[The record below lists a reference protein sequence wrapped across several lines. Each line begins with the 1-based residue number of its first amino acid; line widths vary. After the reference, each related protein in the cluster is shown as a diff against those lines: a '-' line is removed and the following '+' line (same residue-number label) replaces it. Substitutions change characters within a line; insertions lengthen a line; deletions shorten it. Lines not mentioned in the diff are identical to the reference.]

1 MEKESTDKE
10 IKAFYEQQDIVS
22 KERVIEAIRTAY
34 IDLITDDKP
43 NILIY
48 GTLKA
53 QQDTAEKQELANYYR
68 SLFESILTIYNNLYK
83 KKENRGRAFDNINL
97 IVTTNIK
104 DAFINSLKLLL
115 NQVSDTDKRA
125 KEYTDREA
133 TKRNINLKIDDKDLT
148 IERLVEPKAFVGKAP
163 IKNIFNS
170 LYLEY
175 GQVLADLTI
184 LRTIGKALQIELID
198 QDEIIDYWN
207 CATYHD
213 LSNTIDDILYMLK
226 SSYKDPSEYN
236 KSDLYIDI
244 MTTKTINYKISVL
257 LDTDKDN
264 ETYNKIIES
273 ITTIVLKQDKSK
285 TEAKGIT
292 KKGYDI
298 QPYELYSD
306 IRKDLTIY
314 YWNRLKNEIRAVA
327 ESEAENEK

>member
-1 MEKESTDKE
+1 MEKESIDKE

-22 KERVIEAIRTAY
+22 KERVIEAMRTAY
-34 IDLITDDKP
+34 IDLITDNKP

-53 QQDTAEKQELANYYR
+53 QQDTAEKQELANYYS
-68 SLFESILTIYNNLYK
+68 SLFENILTIYNNLYK
-83 KKENRGRAFDNINL
+83 KKENRVREFDSINL
-97 IVTTNIK
+97 IVTTNLK
-104 DAFINSLKLLL
+104 DAFINSLKSLL
-115 NQVSDTDKRA
+115 NQASDKNKEA

-184 LRTIGKALQIELID
+184 LRTIGKVLQIELID

-213 LSNTIDDILYMLK
+213 LSRVLDDILTYLK
-226 SSYKDPSEYN
+226 IYKEHCKYQ

-244 MTTKTINYKISVL
+244 MTTKAINHKISIL
-257 LDTDKDN
+257 LDTDKNN

-273 ITTIVLKQDKSK
+273 ITTIVLKQDENK
-285 TEAKGIT
+285 TKAKGVT
-292 KKGYDI
+292 RASYDI

-314 YWNRLKNEIRAVA
+314 YWNRIKNEIRAVA
-327 ESEAENEK
+327 ESEAKNGK

>member
-1 MEKESTDKE
+1 MKKESIDKE
-10 IKAFYEQQDIVS
+10 TKAFYEQQDIVS

-34 IDLITDDKP
+34 IDLITDGNP

-53 QQDTAEKQELANYYR
+53 HQDTEEKQELANYYR

-115 NQVSDTDKRA
+115 NQVSDIDKRA

-163 IKNIFNS
+163 IRNIFNS

-184 LRTIGKALQIELID
+184 LRTIGKALQVELIK

-244 MTTKTINYKISVL
+244 MTTKTINYKISIL

-327 ESEAENEK
+327 ESEAKNGK

>member
-1 MEKESTDKE
+1 MEKESIDKE

-22 KERVIEAIRTAY
+22 KERVIEAMRTAY
-34 IDLITDDKP
+34 IDLITDNKP

-53 QQDTAEKQELANYYR
+53 QQDTAEKQELANYYS
-68 SLFESILTIYNNLYK
+68 SLFENILTIYNNLYK
-83 KKENRGRAFDNINL
+83 KKENRVREFDSINL
-97 IVTTNIK
+97 IVTTNLK
-104 DAFINSLKLLL
+104 DAFINSLKSLL
-115 NQVSDTDKRA
+115 NQASNKNKEA
-125 KEYTDREA
+125 KEHIDREA
-133 TKRNINLKIDDKDLT
+133 TKRNIDLKIDDKDLT
-148 IERLVEPKAFVGKAP
+148 IERLVGQKAFVGKAP

-244 MTTKTINYKISVL
+244 MTTKAINHKIRIL

-314 YWNRLKNEIRAVA
+314 YWNRIKNEIRAVA
-327 ESEAENEK
+327 ESEAKNGK

>member
-34 IDLITDDKP
+34 IDLITDNKP

-53 QQDTAEKQELANYYR
+53 QQDTAEKQELANYYS
-68 SLFESILTIYNNLYK
+68 SLFENFLTIYNNLYK
-83 KKENRGRAFDNINL
+83 KKENRVREFDSINL
-97 IVTTNIK
+97 IVTTNLK
-104 DAFINSLKLLL
+104 DAFINSLKSLL
-115 NQVSDTDKRA
+115 NQASNKNKEA
-125 KEYTDREA
+125 KEHIDREA
-133 TKRNINLKIDDKDLT
+133 TKRNIDLKIDDKDLT
-148 IERLVEPKAFVGKAP
+148 IERLVGQKAFVGKAP

-213 LSNTIDDILYMLK
+213 LSNILDDILTYLK
-226 SSYKDPSEYN
+226 LYKENYKYQ

-244 MTTKTINYKISVL
+244 MTTKAINHKISIL

-273 ITTIVLKQDKSK
+273 ITTIVLKQDESK

-327 ESEAENEK
+327 ESEAENGE

>member
-1 MEKESTDKE
+1 MKKESIDKE

-53 QQDTAEKQELANYYR
+53 QQDTAEKQELANYYS

-115 NQVSDTDKRA
+115 NQVSDKNKKV

-213 LSNTIDDILYMLK
+213 LSNILDDILTYLK
-226 SSYKDPSEYN
+226 IYREHCKYQ

-244 MTTKTINYKISVL
+244 MTTKAINQKISIL

-327 ESEAENEK
+327 ESEAENGK

>member
-53 QQDTAEKQELANYYR
+53 QQDTAEKQELANYYS

-115 NQVSDTDKRA
+115 NQVSDIDKRA

-213 LSNTIDDILYMLK
+213 LSNTIDDILFMLK
-226 SSYKDPSEYN
+226 SSY
-236 KSDLYIDI
+236 
-244 MTTKTINYKISVL
+244 T
-257 LDTDKDN
+257 
-264 ETYNKIIES
+264 
-273 ITTIVLKQDKSK
+273 
-285 TEAKGIT
+285 
-292 KKGYDI
+292 
-298 QPYELYSD
+298 
-306 IRKDLTIY
+306 
-314 YWNRLKNEIRAVA
+314 
-327 ESEAENEK
+327 

>member
-53 QQDTAEKQELANYYR
+53 QQDTAEKQELANYYS
-68 SLFESILTIYNNLYK
+68 SLFENILTIYNNLYK
-83 KKENRGRAFDNINL
+83 KKENRVREFDSINL
-97 IVTTNIK
+97 IVTTNLK
-104 DAFINSLKLLL
+104 DAFINSLKSLL
-115 NQVSDTDKRA
+115 NQASDKNKEA
-125 KEYTDREA
+125 KEHIDREA
-133 TKRNINLKIDDKDLT
+133 TKRNIDLKIDDKDLT
-148 IERLVEPKAFVGKAP
+148 IERLVGQKAFVGKAP

-213 LSNTIDDILYMLK
+213 LSRVLDDILTYLK
-226 SSYKDPSEYN
+226 IYKEHCKYQ

-273 ITTIVLKQDKSK
+273 ITTIVLKQDENK
-285 TEAKGIT
+285 TKAKGVT
-292 KKGYDI
+292 RASYDI

-314 YWNRLKNEIRAVA
+314 YWNRIKNEIRAVA
-327 ESEAENEK
+327 ESEAKNGK

>member
-1 MEKESTDKE
+1 MEKESIDKE
-10 IKAFYEQQDIVS
+10 IKAFYEQQDIVN

-53 QQDTAEKQELANYYR
+53 QQDTAEKQELANYYS

-115 NQVSDTDKRA
+115 NQVSDKNKKV

-213 LSNTIDDILYMLK
+213 LSNILDDILTYLK
-226 SSYKDPSEYN
+226 IYREHCKYQ

-244 MTTKTINYKISVL
+244 MTTKAINQKISIL

-327 ESEAENEK
+327 ESEAENGK

>member
-1 MEKESTDKE
+1 MEKESIDKE

-34 IDLITDDKP
+34 IDLITDNKP

-53 QQDTAEKQELANYYR
+53 QQDTAEKQELANYYS
-68 SLFESILTIYNNLYK
+68 SLFENFLTIYNNLYK
-83 KKENRGRAFDNINL
+83 KKENRVREFDSINL
-97 IVTTNIK
+97 IVTTNLK
-104 DAFINSLKLLL
+104 DAFINSLKSLL
-115 NQVSDTDKRA
+115 NQASDKNKEA
-125 KEYTDREA
+125 KEHIDREA
-133 TKRNINLKIDDKDLT
+133 TKRNIDLKIDDKDLT
-148 IERLVEPKAFVGKAP
+148 IERLVGQKAFVGKAP

-213 LSNTIDDILYMLK
+213 LSRVLDDILTYLK
-226 SSYKDPSEYN
+226 LYKENYKYQ

-244 MTTKTINYKISVL
+244 MTTKAINHKISIL

-273 ITTIVLKQDKSK
+273 ITTIVLKQDENK

-327 ESEAENEK
+327 ESEAKNGK

>member
-1 MEKESTDKE
+1 MKKESIDKE

-53 QQDTAEKQELANYYR
+53 HQDTAEKQDLANYYS

-83 KKENRGRAFDNINL
+83 KKENRVREFDSINL
-97 IVTTNIK
+97 IVTTNLK
-104 DAFINSLKLLL
+104 DAFINSLKSLL
-115 NQVSDTDKRA
+115 NQASDKNKEA
-125 KEYTDREA
+125 KEHIDREA
-133 TKRNINLKIDDKDLT
+133 TKRNIDLKIDDKDLT
-148 IERLVEPKAFVGKAP
+148 IERLVGQKAFVGKAP

-213 LSNTIDDILYMLK
+213 LSNILDDILTYLK
-226 SSYKDPSEYN
+226 IYKEHCKYQ

-244 MTTKTINYKISVL
+244 MTTKAINQKISIL

-327 ESEAENEK
+327 ESEAKNGK

>member
-1 MEKESTDKE
+1 MEKESIDKE

-34 IDLITDDKP
+34 IDLITDGNP

-53 QQDTAEKQELANYYR
+53 HQDTEEKQDLANYYS
-68 SLFESILTIYNNLYK
+68 SLFESILIIYNNVYRNRER
-83 KKENRGRAFDNINL
+83 KERSFDSLNL
-97 IVTTNIK
+97 IVTTNLK
-104 DAFINSLKLLL
+104 DAFINSLILA
-115 NQVSDTDKRA
+115 NTED
-125 KEYTDREA
+125 ENA
-133 TKRNINLKIDDKDLT
+133 TKINPKSKLYVDKEALT
-148 IERLVEPKAFVGKAP
+148 LERLTTKKGFVGIRP

-170 LYLEY
+170 LYYEY
-175 GQVLADLTI
+175 GQALADLTI
-184 LRTIGKALQIELID
+184 LRIIGKALNIELIN
-198 QDEIIDYWN
+198 QDEIIDYWS

-244 MTTKTINYKISVL
+244 MTTKAINHKISIL
-257 LDTDKDN
+257 LDTDKNN

-273 ITTIVLKQDKSK
+273 ITTIVLKQDESK
-285 TEAKGIT
+285 TKAKGVT
-292 KKGYDI
+292 RASYDI

-314 YWNRLKNEIRAVA
+314 YWNRIKNEIRAVA
-327 ESEAENEK
+327 ESEAKNGK

>member
-1 MEKESTDKE
+1 MEKESIDKE
-10 IKAFYEQQDIVS
+10 IKAFYEQQDIVN

-53 QQDTAEKQELANYYR
+53 QQDTAEKQELANYYS

-115 NQVSDTDKRA
+115 NQVSDKNKKV

-226 SSYKDPSEYN
+226 VSYKDPSEYN

-327 ESEAENEK
+327 ESEAENGK